1 MIMTSRPARRN
12 SRAVSKPL
20 MPPPIISISVCM
32 VMKKINWLNV
42 QLLLPSDGW
51 WQLDFSCS
59 DKLAMV
65 GKTNASG
72 ECLLK
77 VTHKLTK

>member
-1 MIMTSRPARRN
+1 
-12 SRAVSKPL
+12 
-20 MPPPIISISVCM
+20 M